1 MTDMTF
7 RRLSLVAVALLV
19 ACGGGDD
26 QPGTTDSAAGV
37 TDTTASA
44 PVVLAPSDIAVVE
57 AGSIGS
63 ALTISG
69 NLDPADIVHV
79 RAQIP
84 GVVQNVRVDRGSAV
98 RAGAVM
104 AVIEAAGVRTQAAA
118 ARAQEAVA
126 RQRLEASKRLYE
138 AGAISSIEYQS
149 AQAGYEA
156 ARAAS
161 AGANESAA
169 RATIRAPISG
179 VGSARAGSG
188 GEAVNPG
195 TPLFTV
201 DNARELEL
209 AGRVGVQ
216 EAGRVRVGQPVTFRL
231 ESFPGETFR
240 GRVARVDPTADAG
253 TRQVGVYVRL
263 SNASG
268 RIVGGQYATGSI
280 ETGRATSALVIPESA
295 LTARSGQSAVVFV
308 LAGNRAARRTITV
321 GAREENTGRIAVTSG
336 LQAGDRVLLNPSPDM
351 GDGTT
356 IAIASDTAASRR

>member
-1 MTDMTF
+1 MIL
-7 RRLSLVAVALLV
+7 RRSILLVAAFTV

-26 QPGTTDSAAGV
+26 KPSAADSV
-37 TDTTASA
+37 ANTPTDTTASA
-44 PVVLAPSDIAVVE
+44 PIVLAPGDIAVVE
-57 AGSIGS
+57 TGTIGS
-63 ALTISG
+63 SLTISG

-79 RAQIP
+79 RAQVP
-84 GVVQNVRVDRGSAV
+84 GVVQNVRVDRGSSV
-98 RAGAVM
+98 SRGAVM

-126 RQRLEASKRLYE
+126 RQRLEASKKLFD
-138 AGAISSIEYQS
+138 AGAISNIEYQT

-161 AGANESAA
+161 AGAAESAS
-169 RATIRAPISG
+169 RATITSPISG
-179 VGSARAGSG
+179 VVSARAVSG

-201 DNARELEL
+201 VNARELEL

-216 EAGRVRVGQPVTFRL
+216 DAGRVRAGQPVVFRL

-253 TRQVGVYVRL
+253 TRQVGVYVTL
-263 SNASG
+263 NNASG

-280 ETGRATSALVIPESA
+280 ETGRAASALVIPESA
-295 LTARSGQSAVVFV
+295 LSSRSAQSAVVFV
-308 LAGNRAARRTITV
+308 VAGNKVARRTIVV
-321 GAREENTGRIAVTSG
+321 GARDENTGRITVTSG
-336 LQAGDRVLLNPSPDM
+336 LQAGERVLLNPSPDM

-356 IAIASDTAASRR
+356 IAIAADSAARR

>member
-1 MTDMTF
+1 MTDMTI
-7 RRLSLVAVALLV
+7 RRSFLLLAAFFV

-26 QPGTTDSAAGV
+26 APDADSAAV
-37 TDTTASA
+37 PVDTATTS
-44 PVVLAPSDIAVVE
+44 PVVLAPSDIATVE
-57 AGSIGS
+57 TGTIGS
-63 ALTISG
+63 SLTISG

-79 RAQIP
+79 RAQVP
-84 GVVQNVRVDRGSAV
+84 GVVQNVRVDRGSSV

-126 RQRLEASKRLYE
+126 RQRLEASKRLFE
-138 AGAISSIEYQS
+138 AGAISNIEYQT

-161 AGANESAA
+161 AGAAESAA

-179 VGSARAGSG
+179 VVSARAVSG

-201 DNARELEL
+201 VNARELEL

-216 EAGRVRVGQPVTFRL
+216 EAGRVRAGQPVVFRL

-253 TRQVGVYVRL
+253 TRQVGVYVTL
-263 SNASG
+263 NNASG

-280 ETGRATSALVIPESA
+280 ETGRAASALVIPESA
-295 LTARSGQSAVVFV
+295 LSSRSGQSAVVYV
-308 LAGNRAARRTITV
+308 VAGNKVARRTITV
-321 GAREENTGRIAVTSG
+321 GARDENTGRITVTSG
-336 LQAGDRVLLNPSPDM
+336 LQAGERVLLNPSPDM

-356 IAIASDTAASRR
+356 IAIAADSAARR